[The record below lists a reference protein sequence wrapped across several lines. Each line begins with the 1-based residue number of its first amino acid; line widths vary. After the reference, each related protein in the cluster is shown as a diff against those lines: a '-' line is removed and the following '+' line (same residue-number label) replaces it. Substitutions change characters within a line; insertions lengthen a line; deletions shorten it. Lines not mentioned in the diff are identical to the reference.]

1 MMTGV
6 EAEKVGA
13 DAASE
18 LLRNID
24 DGGCVDDF
32 LQDQVNNLYH
42 STSTSL
48 SGYSYIQ
55 FAS

>member
-1 MMTGV
+1 MIVGV

-24 DGGCVDDF
+24 NGGCVDDF
-32 LQDQVNNLYH
+32 LQDQVN
-42 STSTSL
+42 S
-48 SGYSYIQ
+48 
-55 FAS
+55 